1 MLPPGKDPDPVGSA
15 VRHVVALG
23 FACFA
28 YAVAAALAVRIGEGG
43 GGSGGSKEDGA
54 SSG

>member
-23 FACFA
+23 FTCFA
-28 YAVAAALAVRIGEGG
+28 YAVAIALAVRIGEGG
-43 GGSGGSKEDGA
+43 GSGSSQDGA